1 MLIRCLFTALAI
13 LILSMQDGNSQAVNT
28 TFGKNRIQYHDDFTS
43 WSRYETENFVTY
55 WYGKARNVAQA
66 SIQIA
71 ELEHNDIQELLEYR
85 MNDKIEIVVY
95 TDLTDLKQSN
105 IGNEEIFNNTRNET
119 KTIGQKIFVYF
130 NGDHQH
136 LRSQIRKGIASVY
149 LTNILN
155 GSSLQEAVQNALLLH
170 MPDWFS
176 RGLITYAD
184 QSWNAELDHRIEQ
197 HLLNPKYLDFD
208 KYSDRYPQEAGHS
221 LWYFLENTYG
231 RTKISQLIYITRIY
245 RSLEGSFPYV
255 LNETFAN
262 IKKQWSAYYQEYYY
276 LSNSSIPLYDGLE
289 IARVK
294 KKYNEQITQLSLNPQ
309 GTAILY
315 TVNTLGKQELML
327 HTLDDG
333 KTRRLFKNEKK
344 NPFQSPDTN
353 FPLVTWTPRGQSCYL
368 LYEWKDVKYLR
379 YLSLDDPDDYEEED
393 IPENYQRIY
402 SMDFVEGDKL
412 LFSGSYNGLS
422 DLFYYKPSARSTQ
435 RITED
440 FWDDLD
446 AEYIRYQDRSGILFR
461 SNRETYTLKPEKLDT
476 VLPLGT
482 FDLFWLQDGSN
493 EVIQL
498 TNTPGVNVS
507 HASVTQD
514 GQLIYLQEK
523 NSKNRRM
530 VKDFLGSSSPITNS
544 PPEISLLHQAI
555 SASGSY
561 AYLVEDAKTYTL
573 YYQSS
578 VDLTAS
584 YQSTSSQANA
594 NLTKGD
600 DSTTNEGNQQ
610 ETYGDGKKF
619 QSKWPDPEGTQ
630 PTLTANDN
638 APKKDGFGEYYN
650 NYYSEATNAKGDKII
665 KFEPYRASAQRLTF
679 RLYDYSSKIDNQPL
693 FEGLESYTPIAESLT
708 AQPTTI
714 HIQAKVKD
722 IFEDYKL
729 HGGFRIPTTFTGSE
743 AYLTLFDDKK
753 RWDKSYTAYRRM
765 QSEFIPSTGVF
776 ERYKQH
782 TIMGLAEWKYP
793 LSIFKSIRLSSSL
806 RLDRSFFAVT
816 ESSRLFEPFD
826 FAKRLSGKVTYVYD
840 DSYDV
845 STNIKN
851 GTRYKVFL
859 EAINEFDL
867 DLSDGINF
875 SPSTGFTGIF
885 GFDAR
890 HYIPLLR
897 KAVLAFRGSGAT
909 SFGNKTMLYYLGGM
923 ESWILPQYN
932 TSSTVPESINY
943 SYVALAPHLRGF
955 NFNTRN
961 GGSYVLANME
971 LRVPLFSLIAGNSI
985 KNGFVRNF
993 QITAFADAGVAW
1005 HGLLPSS
1012 DVNPLNED
1020 TIVTTD
1026 ANDDNILVLNITY
1039 FRDPIAYGYG
1049 WGVRSTLLGYY
1060 VKFDYAYGVE
1070 TGTLQAPK
1078 WYISLGYDF

>member
-1 MLIRCLFTALAI
+1 MLIRCLFITLGI
-13 LILSMQDGNSQAVNT
+13 VLLLVQDGATQAVNT

-43 WSRYETENFVTY
+43 WSRYETENFVTF
-55 WYGKARNVAQA
+55 WYGKARNVAHA
-66 SIQIA
+66 ALQIA
-71 ELEHNDIQELLEYR
+71 ELEHGDIQELLEYR

-95 TDLTDLKQSN
+95 TDVTDLKQSN
-105 IGNEEIFNNTRNET
+105 IGNDEIFNNTHGET
-119 KTIGQKIFVYF
+119 KTVGQKIFVYF
-130 NGDHQH
+130 NGDHQD
-136 LRSQIRKGIASVY
+136 LRSQIRQGIASVY

-155 GSSLQEAVQNALLLH
+155 GSSIQEAVQNALLLH
-170 MPDWFS
+170 MPEWFG

-184 QSWNAELDHRIEQ
+184 QSWHADLDQRIEK

-208 KYSDRYPQEAGHS
+208 KYADRHPQEAGHS

-245 RSLEGSFPYV
+245 RSLDGSFPYV
-255 LNETFAN
+255 LNETFSE
-262 IKKQWSAYYQEYYY
+262 IKRKWSAYYQEYYDLDSY
-276 LSNSSIPLYDGLE
+276 VAPLYDGLE
-289 IARVK
+289 IATVK

-309 GTAILY
+309 GNAVIY

-333 KTRRLFKNEKK
+333 KTQRLFKNEKK
-344 NPFQSPDTN
+344 NPFQSADIN
-353 FPLVTWTPRGQSCYL
+353 FPIVSWTPSGRSLYL

-379 YLSLDDPDDYEEED
+379 YIYLDDLDDYEEKD

-412 LFSGSYNGLS
+412 LFSGSYDGLS
-422 DLFYYKPSARSTQ
+422 DLFYYKPSARSTK

-446 AEYIRYQDRSGILFR
+446 ARHLSYQDRSGILFR
-461 SNRETYTLKPEKLDT
+461 SNRETYILKPEKLDT
-476 VLPLGT
+476 ILPLES
-482 FDLFWLQDGSN
+482 FDLFWLEDGSD

-498 TNTPGVNVS
+498 TNTPGVNVL
-507 HASVTQD
+507 HGRVTKD
-514 GQLIYLQEK
+514 GKLIYLQEK

-544 PPEISLLHQAI
+544 PPDVSILKQDI
-555 SASGSY
+555 SASGDY
-561 AYLVEDAKTYTL
+561 VYLVEDAKTYTM
-573 YYQSS
+573 YYQPS
-578 VDLTAS
+578 VDLTTA
-584 YQSTSSQANA
+584 YTGGSSQANGA
-594 NLTKGD
+594 PID
-600 DSTTNEGNQQ
+600 YNESSQ
-610 ETYGDGKKF
+610 ESEAEIESYGDGKKF
-619 QSKWPDPEGTQ
+619 QSRWSDPEGTD
-630 PTLTANDN
+630 PVLTENTTT
-638 APKKDGFGEYYN
+638 KKTDGFGEYYN
-650 NYYSEATNAKGDKII
+650 NYYSGAATKDGDKIV

-693 FEGLESYTPIAESLT
+693 FEGLESYTEVSQTLT

-765 QSEFIPSTGVF
+765 QSEFIPAPGVL

-793 LSIFKSIRLSSSL
+793 LSIFKSLRFSSSL

-816 ESSRLFEPFD
+816 EASRLEEPFD
-826 FAKRLSGKVTYVYD
+826 FAKRLSGRVSYVYD
-840 DSYDV
+840 DSFDV

-859 EAINEFDL
+859 EAINQFDL
-867 DLSDGINF
+867 DLSEGVNF

-890 HYIPLLR
+890 HYIPILR

-923 ESWILPQYN
+923 ESWILPQYS
-932 TSSTVPESINY
+932 TASTVPESIDY
-943 SYVALAPHLRGF
+943 AFVALAPHLRGF
-955 NFNTRN
+955 DFNTRN

-971 LRVPLFSLIAGNSI
+971 LRVPLFSLIAGNNI

-993 QITAFADAGVAW
+993 QVTAFADAGVAW

-1020 TIVTTD
+1020 SIVTTD

>member
-1 MLIRCLFTALAI
+1 MFVRCLYITLAI
-13 LILSMQDGNSQAVNT
+13 LLITFQESYSQAVRT
-28 TFGKNRIQYHDDFTS
+28 PFGKNRIQYHDDFRS

-55 WYGKARNVAQA
+55 WYGKARNVAHA
-66 SIQIA
+66 TIQIA
-71 ELEHNDIQELLEYR
+71 ELEHSDIQELLEYR

-105 IGNEEIFNNTRNET
+105 IGNEEIFNNISGET
-119 KTIGQKIFVYF
+119 KTVGQKIFVQF
-130 NGDHQH
+130 NGDHQD
-136 LRSQIRKGIASVY
+136 LRSQIRQGIASVY

-155 GSSLQEAVQNALLLH
+155 GSSIQEAVQNALLLH
-170 MPDWFS
+170 MPDWFN

-184 QSWNAELDHRIEQ
+184 ESWNADLDQRIEK

-208 KYSDRYPQEAGHS
+208 TYADRYPQEAGHS

-255 LNETFAN
+255 LNETFYS
-262 IKKQWSAYYQEYYY
+262 IKKKWSEYYREY
-276 LSNSSIPLYDGLE
+276 YDLDNYQAPIYDGLE

-294 KKYNEQITQLSLNPQ
+294 KKYGEQITHLSFNTQ
-309 GTAILY
+309 GNALVY

-333 KTRRLFKNEKK
+333 KTTRLFKNEKK
-344 NPFQSPDTN
+344 NPFQSADVNYPI
-353 FPLVTWTPRGQSCYL
+353 VTWTPNGRSLYL

-379 YLSLDDPDDYEEED
+379 YLYLDDLDDFEEED

-412 LFSGSYNGLS
+412 LFSGSYNGVS
-422 DLFYYKPSARSTQ
+422 DLFYYKPSARSTK

-446 AEYIRYQDRSGILFR
+446 AQYVNSQGRSGILFR
-461 SNRETYTLKPEKLDT
+461 SNRETYTLKTEKLDT
-476 VLPLGT
+476 ILPLGS
-482 FDLFWLQDGSN
+482 FDLFFLEDGS
-493 EVIQL
+493 EEIIQL
-498 TNTPGVNVS
+498 TNTPGINI
-507 HASVTQD
+507 HNGRVTED
-514 GQLIYLQEK
+514 GKLIYLQEK
-523 NSKNRRM
+523 NSKYRRM
-530 VKDFLGSSSPITNS
+530 VKDFLGSSSPETNS
-544 PPEISLLHQAI
+544 EATISILDHDISL
-555 SASGSY
+555 SGDY
-561 AYLVEDAKTYTL
+561 VYLIEDAKTYTV
-573 YYQSS
+573 YYQPSL
-578 VDLTAS
+578 DLTAS
-584 YQSTSSQANA
+584 FTESGT
-594 NLTKGD
+594 
-600 DSTTNEGNQQ
+600 QQ
-610 ETYGDGKKF
+610 ENTIDYPDNVDEVEESEEITYGDGKKF
-619 QSKWPDPEGTQ
+619 QSKWPDPEGTE
-630 PTLTANDN
+630 PILSEKTTV
-638 APKKDGFGEYYN
+638 KKDGFGEYYD
-650 NYYSEATNAKGDKII
+650 NYYSGATNADGDKII

-693 FEGLESYTPIAESLT
+693 FEGLESYTEVSQNLT

-729 HGGFRIPTTFTGSE
+729 HGGFRIPTSFSGSE

-753 RWDKSYTAYRRM
+753 RWDKSYTLYRRM

-782 TIMGLAEWKYP
+782 TIMGRAQWKYP
-793 LSIFKSIRLSSSL
+793 LSIFKSWRLSSSL
-806 RLDRSFFAVT
+806 RLDRSFFAIT
-816 ESSRLFEPFD
+816 ETTRLEEPFD
-826 FAKRLSGKVTYVYD
+826 FAKRLSGKVEYIYD
-840 DSYDV
+840 NSFDL

-851 GTRYKVFL
+851 GTRYKIFL

-867 DLSDGINF
+867 DISDGVNF

-890 HYIPLLR
+890 HYLPIFR

-909 SFGNKTMLYYLGGM
+909 SFGNKTMLYYLGGV
-923 ESWILPQYN
+923 ESWVLPQYN
-932 TSSTVPESINY
+932 NSTSVPESINY

-955 NFNTRN
+955 DYNTRN
-961 GGSYVLANME
+961 GGSYLLANME
-971 LRVPLFSLIAGNSI
+971 FRIPIFSLIAGNSI
-985 KNGFVRNF
+985 KNGFIRNF
-993 QITAFADAGVAW
+993 QVIGFADAGIAW

-1012 DVNPLNED
+1012 DINPLNED
-1020 TIVTTD
+1020 SIVTTD

-1070 TGTLQAPK
+1070 TGTIQAPK